1 MFQFHKINYNLGH
14 FQKVE
19 KTLKKLSKNG
29 SSENISLCAS
39 IMELSSNRDKDAQ
52 SHGIVSIVHVG
63 YSLPLLVLC
72 NLYSLKFGSQH

>member
-19 KTLKKLSKNG
+19 KTFKKLSKNG
-29 SSENISLCAS
+29 SSDNISLCAS

-52 SHGIVSIVHVG
+52 SHSIVSIVHVG
-63 YSLPLLVLC
+63 YSKHTLPLFCVI
-72 NLYSLKFGSQH
+72 YIV